1 MIYFR
6 WLVIIG
12 LLVLSIIGII
22 PTVDFYNNYYGKT
35 LDQEQKIESNELKNK
50 SLTLGLDLQG
60 GMHMVLELD
69 LVDLHKNLVND
80 EYKNSFNELIQFEK
94 ELTRILNNSNS
105 LNFINDLFDN
115 YDNQNLIN
123 YYSDFIPKS
132 TKPSDESIVLQNIL
146 KAKLHTKLLS
156 TTEIIR
162 NRIDALGVTEPLIQ
176 TKGVNQIIIELAG
189 VQDTSRA
196 ESLIKNTGKLEF
208 VLVKDNTKTWSKVIK
223 KIDSK
228 FNESFASL
236 INFDESKILTPRTYV
251 NNDNKAKIKAILN
264 DESVK
269 NLLKDVNFKWGVE
282 NEDIENYTALYLLN
296 RYVELTGN
304 EIKNPKAEQHSF
316 DSQFSGEWFISLEFT
331 NPTDFEEIT
340 EDNRNKFLAIVLDNE
355 VKMAPRINQ
364 KISNGRAQITGSFTA
379 KEAKDIEAIL
389 IAGELPAKI
398 NIASQLQVDASL
410 GKDSIRAGLNS
421 IIIAFVSVLLFMIIY
436 YKYFGFLA
444 NIAMLM
450 NLLFI
455 LAFLSNP
462 WINATLSLPGIAG
475 MILTVG
481 MAIDANVIIF
491 ERIKEEIRK
500 GKKVKDS
507 IDLGYEKAFRT
518 ILDSNFTTLISAA
531 SLYTF
536 GSGPVKG
543 FSITLS
549 IGIICSMFTAIF
561 VTKTILIT
569 ILNNIKV
576 KRLKYMISIFNNSK
590 INFISSFKLCALLS
604 IIMIMIGIL
613 FFIFKGPQLG
623 IDF

>member
-1 MIYFR
+1 MFI
-6 WLVIIG
+6 LG
-12 LLVLSIIGII
+12 LLILSIFGII

-35 LDQEQKIESNELKNK
+35 LNQEQIIESNKLKNK

-80 EYKNSFNELIQFEK
+80 EYKNSFDDLVQYEK
-94 ELTRILNNSNS
+94 EMIKILNNSNS
-105 LNFINDLFDN
+105 LNFIDDLFKK
-115 YDNQNLIN
+115 YDNQSLIN

-132 TKPSDESIVLQNIL
+132 TQPNEESIVLQSIL
-146 KAKLHTKLLS
+146 KDKLQTKLLS

-208 VLVKDNTKTWSKVIK
+208 ILVKDNTKTWAKVIK
-223 KIDSK
+223 KIDGK
-228 FNESFASL
+228 TNESFSSL
-236 INFDESKILTPRTYV
+236 INFDDSEILTPRAYV
-251 NNDNKAKIKAILN
+251 NNINKIQVNTILN
-264 DESVK
+264 NESVK
-269 NLLKDVNFKWGVE
+269 KDLKDVDFKWGVE

-304 EIKNPKAEQHSF
+304 EIKNPKAEQHPL
-316 DSQFSGEWFISLEFT
+316 DSQYSGEWFISLEFT
-331 NPTDFEEIT
+331 NPIDFEEIT
-340 EDNRNKFLAIVLDNE
+340 EDNRNKFLAIVLDDE

-364 KISNGRAQITGSFTA
+364 KISDGRAQITGSFTA

-410 GKDSIRAGLNS
+410 GQDSISSGLNS
-421 IIIAFVSVLLFMIIY
+421 ILIAFTSVLLFMIIY
-436 YKYFGFLA
+436 YKFFGLLA

-491 ERIKEEIRK
+491 ERIREEIRK
-500 GKKVKDS
+500 GKKIKDA
-507 IDLGYEKAFRT
+507 IDLGYEKAFKT

-569 ILNNIKV
+569 ILNNIKI
-576 KRLKYMISIFNNSK
+576 KRLSI
-590 INFISSFKLCALLS
+590 
-604 IIMIMIGIL
+604 
-613 FFIFKGPQLG
+613 
-623 IDF
+623 

>member
-223 KIDSK
+223 K
-228 FNESFASL
+228 L
-236 INFDESKILTPRTYV
+236 IV
-251 NNDNKAKIKAILN
+251 N
-264 DESVK
+264 
-269 NLLKDVNFKWGVE
+269 
-282 NEDIENYTALYLLN
+282 
-296 RYVELTGN
+296 
-304 EIKNPKAEQHSF
+304 
-316 DSQFSGEWFISLEFT
+316 
-331 NPTDFEEIT
+331 
-340 EDNRNKFLAIVLDNE
+340 
-355 VKMAPRINQ
+355 
-364 KISNGRAQITGSFTA
+364 
-379 KEAKDIEAIL
+379 
-389 IAGELPAKI
+389 
-398 NIASQLQVDASL
+398 
-410 GKDSIRAGLNS
+410 
-421 IIIAFVSVLLFMIIY
+421 
-436 YKYFGFLA
+436 
-444 NIAMLM
+444 LM
-450 NLLFI
+450 NLL
-455 LAFLSNP
+455 
-462 WINATLSLPGIAG
+462 
-475 MILTVG
+475 
-481 MAIDANVIIF
+481 
-491 ERIKEEIRK
+491 
-500 GKKVKDS
+500 
-507 IDLGYEKAFRT
+507 
-518 ILDSNFTTLISAA
+518 
-531 SLYTF
+531 
-536 GSGPVKG
+536 
-543 FSITLS
+543 
-549 IGIICSMFTAIF
+549 
-561 VTKTILIT
+561 
-569 ILNNIKV
+569 
-576 KRLKYMISIFNNSK
+576 
-590 INFISSFKLCALLS
+590 LL
-604 IIMIMIGIL
+604 
-613 FFIFKGPQLG
+613 
-623 IDF
+623 

>member
-6 WLVIIG
+6 WFIIIG
-12 LLVLSIIGII
+12 LLILSVIGII

-35 LDQEQKIESNELKNK
+35 LDQEQKIESNKLKSK

-80 EYKNSFNELIQFEK
+80 EYKSSFDELVQYEK
-94 ELTRILNNSNS
+94 ELTKILNNSNS
-105 LNFINDLFDN
+105 LNFIDNLFDK

-132 TKPSDESIVLQNIL
+132 TKPNEESIVLRNIL
-146 KAKLHTKLLS
+146 KSKLQTKLLS

-208 VLVKDNTKTWSKVIK
+208 ILVKDNTKTWSKIIR

-228 FNESFASL
+228 SSESFASL
-236 INFDESKILTPRTYV
+236 INFDESEILTPRSYV
-251 NNDNKAKIKAILN
+251 SNNDKAKINAILN

-269 NLLKDVNFKWGVE
+269 NVLKDVNFKWGVA
-282 NEDIENYTALYLLN
+282 NEDIENFTALYLLN

-304 EIKNPKAEQHSF
+304 EIKNPKAEQHPI
-316 DSQFSGEWFISLEFT
+316 DSQYSGEWFISLEFT

-340 EDNRNKFLAIVLDNE
+340 EDNRNKFLAIVLDDE

-364 KISNGRAQITGSFTA
+364 KISDGRATITGSFTA

-410 GKDSIRAGLNS
+410 GQDSISSGLNS
-421 IIIAFVSVLLFMIIY
+421 ILIAFASVLLFMIIY
-436 YKYFGFLA
+436 YNYFGLLA

-500 GKKVKDS
+500 GKKIKDS

-569 ILNNIKV
+569 ILNNIKI
-576 KRLKYMISIFNNSK
+576 KRLSI
-590 INFISSFKLCALLS
+590 
-604 IIMIMIGIL
+604 
-613 FFIFKGPQLG
+613 
-623 IDF
+623 

>member
-6 WLVIIG
+6 WLFILG
-12 LLVLSIIGII
+12 LLILSIFGII

-35 LDQEQKIESNELKNK
+35 LNQEQKIESNKLKNK

-80 EYKNSFNELIQFEK
+80 EYKNSFDDLVQYEK
-94 ELTRILNNSNS
+94 EMIKILNNSNS
-105 LNFINDLFDN
+105 LNFIDDLFKK
-115 YDNQNLIN
+115 YDNQSLIN

-132 TKPSDESIVLQNIL
+132 TQPNEESIVLQSIL
-146 KAKLHTKLLS
+146 KDKLQTKLLS

-208 VLVKDNTKTWSKVIK
+208 ILVKDNTKTWAKVIK
-223 KIDSK
+223 KIDGK
-228 FNESFASL
+228 TNESFSSL
-236 INFDESKILTPRTYV
+236 INFDDSEILTPRAYV
-251 NNDNKAKIKAILN
+251 NNINKIQVNTILN
-264 DESVK
+264 NESVK
-269 NLLKDVNFKWGVE
+269 KDLKDVDFKWGVE

-304 EIKNPKAEQHSF
+304 EIKNPKAEQHPL
-316 DSQFSGEWFISLEFT
+316 DSQYSGEWFISLEFT
-331 NPTDFEEIT
+331 NPIDFEEIT
-340 EDNRNKFLAIVLDNE
+340 EDNRNKFLAIVLDDE

-364 KISNGRAQITGSFTA
+364 KISDGRAQITGSFTA

-410 GKDSIRAGLNS
+410 GQDSISSGLNS
-421 IIIAFVSVLLFMIIY
+421 ILIAFTSVLLFMIIY
-436 YKYFGFLA
+436 YKFFGLLA

-491 ERIKEEIRK
+491 ERIREEIRK
-500 GKKVKDS
+500 GKKIKDA
-507 IDLGYEKAFRT
+507 IDLGYEKAFKT

-569 ILNNIKV
+569 ILNNIKI
-576 KRLKYMISIFNNSK
+576 KRLSI
-590 INFISSFKLCALLS
+590 
-604 IIMIMIGIL
+604 
-613 FFIFKGPQLG
+613 
-623 IDF
+623 

>member
-1 MIYFR
+1 M
-6 WLVIIG
+6 
-12 LLVLSIIGII
+12 
-22 PTVDFYNNYYGKT
+22 
-35 LDQEQKIESNELKNK
+35 
-50 SLTLGLDLQG
+50 
-60 GMHMVLELD
+60 
-69 LVDLHKNLVND
+69 
-80 EYKNSFNELIQFEK
+80 
-94 ELTRILNNSNS
+94 
-105 LNFINDLFDN
+105 
-115 YDNQNLIN
+115 
-123 YYSDFIPKS
+123 
-132 TKPSDESIVLQNIL
+132 
-146 KAKLHTKLLS
+146 
-156 TTEIIR
+156 
-162 NRIDALGVTEPLIQ
+162 
-176 TKGVNQIIIELAG
+176 
-189 VQDTSRA
+189 
-196 ESLIKNTGKLEF
+196 
-208 VLVKDNTKTWSKVIK
+208 
-223 KIDSK
+223 
-228 FNESFASL
+228 
-236 INFDESKILTPRTYV
+236 
-251 NNDNKAKIKAILN
+251 N

-269 NLLKDVNFKWGVE
+269 NVLKDVNFKWGVA
-282 NEDIENYTALYLLN
+282 NEDIENFTALYLLN

-304 EIKNPKAEQHSF
+304 EIKNPKAEQHPI
-316 DSQFSGEWFISLEFT
+316 DSQYSGEWFISLEFT

-340 EDNRNKFLAIVLDNE
+340 EDNRNKFLAIVLDDE

-364 KISNGRAQITGSFTA
+364 KISDGRATITGSFTA

-410 GKDSIRAGLNS
+410 GQDYISSGLNS
-421 IIIAFVSVLLFMIIY
+421 ILIAFASVLLFMIIY
-436 YKYFGFLA
+436 YNYFGLLA

-500 GKKVKDS
+500 GKKIKDS

-569 ILNNIKV
+569 ILNNIKI
-576 KRLKYMISIFNNSK
+576 KRLSI
-590 INFISSFKLCALLS
+590 
-604 IIMIMIGIL
+604 
-613 FFIFKGPQLG
+613 
-623 IDF
+623 